1 MNMPT
6 FLKKKKTYV
15 FLIIILMVGWWW
27 YSKSNVN
34 VADLYETDT
43 VKKIDLSR
51 TVEVTGSIKPAERI
65 NLSFEAS
72 GKLAQLNKKV
82 GDEVKAGDVIAQLG
96 DADLLFSLQRAEATL
111 ATAKANLNL
120 KKAGETS
127 QAIRVAETD
136 VERAQANYDKSLVD
150 LENVKITTSNNI
162 KASELALKTAE
173 SNLSNTGETNQQ
185 SIDDAVT
192 DLRTS
197 LVSCLGSMESSLSD
211 GDAIIGVDDGATNAS
226 YENLLGIS
234 DSTSKSKAEND
245 YGDAKSAKILAESL
259 VRALTDDS
267 TEADI
272 LIAASSTQ
280 DALVR
285 IQTYLSDVQR
295 VLSATISGSNLTATQ
310 ISTKKTTIDA
320 DRVSISSHRS
330 SVETAL
336 QTLTNAKLGKTTD
349 SDTLQNSYETAKLN
363 LEIAKAQAETQ
374 LKDAESASTI
384 NTASLSASRAVLD
397 LKKSGPRDVDLE
409 PLYATLMDAEAMY
422 AQAMSNL
429 KKAQII
435 APVDGVVSDIIP
447 SLGEQVTTAVVAV
460 KMVGL
465 SMYDI
470 EVLLPEADVAKVE
483 LGQTA
488 TITLDAYGD
497 SVSFNGAVVT
507 IDPDQTVVQDA
518 VYYKSR
524 VQLEPRED
532 IEFMPG
538 MTANVTILTA
548 NKTQVLVVPT
558 RAVKTDQET
567 GIQTVRILD
576 GKTVKEQTIKTGL
589 KGDEGKIEVTEGLLD
604 GQTIIVADKTK

>member
-1 MNMPT
+1 MPT